1 MPALFQT
8 LTFRVTVTN
17 QTRTSTATVT
27 VTALPGSVTITAATP
42 QYRISKAEWRAAGTA
57 SFPGANIVTIRT
69 GTVVGSG
76 TLVGTVAVS
85 AAGTWTLQVINP
97 SIPVNT
103 AINVV
108 ASRGGSATATV
119 AVRN

>member
-1 MPALFQT
+1 
-8 LTFRVTVTN
+8 
-17 QTRTSTATVT
+17 
-27 VTALPGSVTITAATP
+27 
-42 QYRISKAEWRAAGTA
+42 
-57 SFPGANIVTIRT
+57 
-69 GTVVGSG
+69 VVGSG

-119 AVRN
+119 TVRN